1 MKRKRHCQIK
11 IVFPSERRNS
21 STGNFLEFL
30 IHYTMLRACMYV
42 EPVIYV
48 VLRIF
53 VGLHILLFVTCGE
66 RDILQHFNCNI
77 LYPSSYCEQS
87 ANQTRYA
94 FKAQIPFEDFESLL
108 QLLGAFLR
116 DRFES
121 QGRILHST
129 QPKNKHISKKNN
141 FKMRFSSS
149 QFLHACPPLS
159 FHFSF
164 RLVIKLERVNYL
176 IGLSA
181 KEALRR
187 RDHLYSRVPLYSRA
201 PLYSRDH
208 LYSRVPFTCSVR
220 AEAKSTSLSTFR
232 ICISQMKNEMSKNIF
247 HQLLF
252 FIIIYIYL
260 LCCLQY

>member
-1 MKRKRHCQIK
+1 MKRKINCQIK

-77 LYPSSYCEQS
+77 LYPSSYCERS

-141 FKMRFSSS
+141 FKMRFSFS
-149 QFLHACPPLS
+149 QFTFLFGL
-159 FHFSF
+159 
-164 RLVIKLERVNYL
+164 LLNWERVNYL

-187 RDHLYSRVPLYSRA
+187 RDHLYSRVPLYSR
-201 PLYSRDH
+201 DH
-208 LYSRVPFTCSVR
+208 LYSRVPFICSVR
-220 AEAKSTSLSTFR
+220 AEAKSTPLSTFR